1 MPWDGGRAAG
11 RCLLSLFPFMRQKPL
26 LLCSGNSSS
35 GLGDGPGLPWASL
48 LLYSVDMIS
57 FPLPLVPIGHG
68 HRALRSG
75 GHLVAGGG
83 VLYCRVQEAW
93 GLEEASRPH
102 VYSQA
107 VSSSID
113 RSTAV
118 GALRCFCIWLR
129 MLDTFSCQVLPRS
142 KGAQRKHE

>member
-1 MPWDGGRAAG
+1 MPRDGGWAAG
-11 RCLLSLFPFMRQKPL
+11 RCFLSLFPFMRQKPL
-26 LLCSGNSSS
+26 LLWSGHSSS
-35 GLGDGPGLPWASL
+35 GLRAGPRLPWASL
-48 LLYSVDMIS
+48 LLYSADMIS

-68 HRALRSG
+68 HRSG
-75 GHLVAGGG
+75 WHLVAGGG
-83 VLYCRVQEAW
+83 VLRCRVQEAW
-93 GLEEASRPH
+93 GLEEVSLPY

>member
-1 MPWDGGRAAG
+1 MPWDGGGAAG
-11 RCLLSLFPFMRQKPL
+11 RCLLSFFPFMRQKPL
-26 LLCSGNSSS
+26 LLCSGHSSS
-35 GLGDGPGLPWASL
+35 GLGAGPRLPWASL
-48 LLYSVDMIS
+48 LLYLADMIS
-57 FPLPLVPIGHG
+57 FSLPLVHIGHG
-68 HRALRSG
+68 QRTLRSG

-83 VLYCRVQEAW
+83 VLHCRVQEAE
-93 GLEEASRPH
+93 GLEEASGPH